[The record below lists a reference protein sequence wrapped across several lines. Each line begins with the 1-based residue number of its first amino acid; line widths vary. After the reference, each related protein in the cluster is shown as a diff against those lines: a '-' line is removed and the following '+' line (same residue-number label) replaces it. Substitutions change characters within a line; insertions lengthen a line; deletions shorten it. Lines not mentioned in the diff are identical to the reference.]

1 MAEERKWYRV
11 DALPSYPAEIG
22 RWLWMLEEM
31 RRHTRETVQDM
42 GQGALDWRGSGGEEN
57 SIGSLLYHVAIVEMD
72 WLFFDIR
79 GKESFPGPV
88 EKLFPLPM
96 RTDRRLT
103 HVPGVRRSDAVA
115 RLDESRRVFLDDLS
129 SMSLEDWRRAR
140 TPLNASYHVTPE
152 WVVFHL
158 VEHEARH
165 ADQMRSLKVRASQN
179 GLA

>member
-1 MAEERKWYRV
+1 MAEERKYYRV
-11 DALPSYPAEIG
+11 DALPSYPGEIG
-22 RWLWMLEEM
+22 RWLWMLEEV
-31 RRHTRETVQDM
+31 RRHTLETVEDI
-42 GQGALDWRGSGGEEN
+42 GQAVLDWRGQGGEEN

-79 GKESFPGPV
+79 GKASFP
-88 EKLFPLPM
+88 EKITALFPLPM
-96 RTDRRLT
+96 RTDQKLT
-103 HVPGVRRSDAVA
+103 HVPGVARVEAVQ

-140 TPLNASYHVTPE
+140 TPVDAGYHVTPE

-165 ADQMRSLKVRASQN
+165 ADQVRFLKVRASRN

>member
-1 MAEERKWYRV
+1 MAEERKWLRI
-11 DALPSYPAEIG
+11 DALPSYPEEIG
-22 RWLWMLEEM
+22 RWLWALEEV
-31 RRHTRETVQDM
+31 RRHTRETVQGL
-42 GQGALDWRGSGGEEN
+42 GQGVLDWRGPGGEEN

-79 GKESFPGPV
+79 GKESFPGSV
-88 EKLFPLPM
+88 GRLFPLPM

-103 HVPGVRRSDAVA
+103 HVPGVTLAEAVA
-115 RLDESRRVFLDDLS
+115 RLDGSRTVFLDDMT

-140 TPLNASYHVTPE
+140 SPVNADYHVTPE

-165 ADQMRSLKVRASQN
+165 ADQMRSLKARASQS
-179 GLA
+179 GLT